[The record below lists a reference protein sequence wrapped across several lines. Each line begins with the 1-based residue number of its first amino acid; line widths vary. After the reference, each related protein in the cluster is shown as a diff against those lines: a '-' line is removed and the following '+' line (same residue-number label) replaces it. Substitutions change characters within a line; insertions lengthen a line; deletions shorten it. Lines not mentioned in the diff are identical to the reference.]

1 MLPDMIPW
9 YLIQGIALVQLYLEE
24 RFVEPPKT
32 DRLPYSLLYPPDDE
46 YAGLLRGDGPRRSL
60 PRAC

>member
-24 RFVEPPKT
+24 RFVEPPGRT
-32 DRLPYSLLYPPDDE
+32 VCPTAFYTTRP
-46 YAGLLRGDGPRRSL
+46 
-60 PRAC
+60 